1 MMWYDVQRIQ
11 CMNAHQLAFLMN
23 FCHPVHNRALES
35 QDLSTA
41 MLLCTAAWPGSDTQN
56 LSLWATHGIC
66 SRAMLNKTLAF
77 TVKVQLGMTFPQPH
91 CASNLLCH
99 KKMQAN
105 TSRQCSVAFSSC
117 HESWTECCPFWALS
131 QGQEA
136 QSMSIY
142 LYPSHAKG
150 LHPAMSQTSQLY
162 SGTRGTVIPE
172 RDCSEDILVALLQ
185 AHATLRETW
194 APGAWQ
200 LNLRVRKGLRP
211 KQNCMKLL
219 DSTKLLGSTLNSEII
234 QPEG

>member
-1 MMWYDVQRIQ
+1 
-11 CMNAHQLAFLMN
+11 
-23 FCHPVHNRALES
+23 
-35 QDLSTA
+35 
-41 MLLCTAAWPGSDTQN
+41 
-56 LSLWATHGIC
+56 
-66 SRAMLNKTLAF
+66 MLNKTLAF

-99 KKMQAN
+99 KKMQVN

-142 LYPSHAKG
+142 LYLSHAKG
-150 LHPAMSQTSQLY
+150 LHPAMSQISQLY

-185 AHATLRETW
+185 AQSTSTHRMRPSGKLGRQE
-194 APGAWQ
+194 PG
-200 LNLRVRKGLRP
+200 
-211 KQNCMKLL
+211 
-219 DSTKLLGSTLNSEII
+219 S
-234 QPEG
+234 

>member
-1 MMWYDVQRIQ
+1 
-11 CMNAHQLAFLMN
+11 
-23 FCHPVHNRALES
+23 
-35 QDLSTA
+35 
-41 MLLCTAAWPGSDTQN
+41 
-56 LSLWATHGIC
+56 
-66 SRAMLNKTLAF
+66 MLNKTLAF
-77 TVKVQLGMTFPQPH
+77 TVKVQLFGITFPQPH

-142 LYPSHAKG
+142 LYPSHA
-150 LHPAMSQTSQLY
+150 
-162 SGTRGTVIPE
+162 
-172 RDCSEDILVALLQ
+172 
-185 AHATLRETW
+185 TLRETW

-200 LNLRVRKGLRP
+200 NLRVRKQSFQRALGGAKGLRP